1 MPFEL
6 KLSRNLK
13 TAGWKVKI
21 FDKEELEPPHVTVLR
36 GPEKWRLGLR
46 DRRFLLPP
54 GGSWADFPKKLEK
67 ILKESIPILTIE
79 WDRIHPTNP
88 VGGEDE

>member
-6 KLSRNLK
+6 PLPRNLK
-13 TAGWKVKI
+13 AAGWKVKI
-21 FDKEELEPPHVTVLR
+21 FDKEELEPPHVTVLK
-36 GPEKWRLGLR
+36 GPDKWRLGLR
-46 DRRFLLPP
+46 DCRFLVPP
-54 GGSWADFPKKLEK
+54 DGSWGDFPKELQKV
-67 ILKESIPILTIE
+67 LKESIPILRTG